1 MHGNVMVDF
10 TKKRQQKILE
20 IIGNWLLKYL
30 VIYGNICL

>member
-1 MHGNVMVDF
+1 MHGMLMVDF

-30 VIYGNICL
+30 VIYGNIYL